1 MLTTDMN
8 VINIEAAAQWQ
19 PALVNWADW
28 WAERGNE
35 VFDAPAVLVDI
46 EPLQN

>member
-1 MLTTDMN
+1 MRTTDVN
-8 VINIEAAAQWQ
+8 GSRTETAAQPQ
-19 PALVNWADW
+19 PSLMNWADW
-28 WAERGNE
+28 WEERGNE